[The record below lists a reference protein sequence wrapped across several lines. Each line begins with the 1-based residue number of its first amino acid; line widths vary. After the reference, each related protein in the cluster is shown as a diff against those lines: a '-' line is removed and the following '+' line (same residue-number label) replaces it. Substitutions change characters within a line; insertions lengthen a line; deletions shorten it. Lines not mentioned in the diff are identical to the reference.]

1 MTDDQGKSWLRS
13 RSIDRADSVGPIA
26 VRNAFRLEADWI
38 ARQPN

>member
-1 MTDDQGKSWLRS
+1 VTTVKGKSWLHMT
-13 RSIDRADSVGPIA
+13 SIDKADTGGPIA